1 MFGLFESNIHKIE
14 REARLRSGG
23 PPVPAG
29 LMPESPG
36 PFPPGSGAF
45 QSDGGAGAHALV
57 DKLLNTPKEP
67 TVEDAWRTILLVI
80 EGDAEGNIDLIREVI
95 DLRARIAERLAEQTD
110 ARLSALRAEQERLY
124 GDCRAALD
132 RVQALQR
139 DQGAIQMKLN
149 GMAADVAGARSALRA
164 AENSRPD
171 PRGYPTAA
179 EMAEWQEAVTKA
191 RSEAD
196 HWERQN
202 AAAES
207 ELAAC
212 SQRIER
218 AYAEFR
224 RLHVSEL
231 RLRDRITAGAPVDNI
246 KTIPPETF
254 LTGGRQG

>member
-1 MFGLFESNIHKIE
+1 MFGLFESPINKIE
-14 REARLRSGG
+14 REARSRSGG

-29 LMPESPG
+29 LMPESSG
-36 PFPPGSGAF
+36 PFPPGTF
-45 QSDGGAGAHALV
+45 QSDGGAGAHALT
-57 DKLLNTPKEP
+57 DKLLDTPREP
-67 TVEDAWRTILLVI
+67 TIEEAWRTILLVV
-80 EGDAEGNIDLIREVI
+80 ERDAERNIDLIREVI
-95 DLRARIAERLAEQTD
+95 DLRMRIAERLAEQAD
-110 ARLSALRAEQERLY
+110 ARLSALRADREKLY
-124 GDCRAALD
+124 GECRAALD

-212 SQRIER
+212 NQRIER

-224 RLHVSEL
+224 SRHVAEL
-231 RLRDRITAGAPVDNI
+231 RLRDRIAAGAPVETI
-246 KTIPPETF
+246 KTVPPETF
-254 LTGGRQG
+254 LTGGRPG